1 MGLEQRARAY
11 CKKDEWLFAD
21 MRECL
26 NKGDAEVLYAD
37 ENGVLL
43 FDKPS
48 GVMMFAADDNGAAK
62 GILARFS
69 SEAILEEHDFIVAHG
84 DGVRDAVADRF
95 EIERENVCFQVVY
108 TKKAPLPLKGTLRFK
123 KATEKELPIIQR
135 EYDLE
140 SPENLARLC
149 AQGKIYCA
157 FLPEEQGG
165 DFVGFIGRH
174 PDGSMGLLLIFPV
187 YRRHGYAE
195 ELESYMTNVILAEGR
210 VPYAHIIEDNF
221 KSAALQKKLGFTVAN
236 EKVRWCR
243 LKSVK

>member
-1 MGLEQRARAY
+1 MDLEQRARAF
-11 CKKDEWLFAD
+11 CEKDELLFAD

-26 NKGDAEVLYAD
+26 NKGDAEVLCAE

-48 GVMMFAADDNGAAK
+48 RVMMFAADDYDAAS

-69 SEAILEEHDFIVAHG
+69 PERILEGHGFIVAHG
-84 DGVRDAVADRF
+84 DGVRDAVAERF
-95 EIERENVCFQVVY
+95 EFERETVCFQVVY
-108 TKKAPLPLKGTLRFK
+108 TKKSPLPLKGALRFE
-123 KATEKELPIIQR
+123 KASGKELPIIQR
-135 EYDLE
+135 EYALE
-140 SPENLARLC
+140 SPESLAKLC
-149 AQGKIYCA
+149 EQGKIFCA

-174 PDGSMGLLLIFPV
+174 PDGSMGLLLIFPD

-221 KSAALQKKLGFTVAN
+221 KSVGLQKKLGFSAAD

-243 LKSVK
+243 LKAVK